1 MKGVQHIE
9 VSNRKAKY
17 TFDLKRNIT
26 VVCGDS
32 GSGKTTLYK
41 MVSAFY
47 EQGNSSGVKWTCSG
61 EKKCAV
67 LSDPNF
73 WRQNLENIKNS
84 IIFIDEGLKFV
95 LSEDFAKAIKK
106 SDNYY
111 VFFNREKLAQ
121 LPYSVDE
128 IYQIKTSGK
137 KNHSFVKMFAS
148 NEKHIYTPKSAG
160 KKFIYDTVVVEDSK
174 AGYEFYQAYFDGT
187 KIVCETAKSKSKL
200 NKWVK
205 DYSDSNPDKKL
216 LVIADGAA
224 FGSEMNRFMEI
235 YKSTKNPANI
245 TLCLPESFEWLIL
258 KSGLLRQ
265 EDINEILKNPSDYIE
280 SKEYFSWEQFFTHL
294 LVERTKKID
303 YMHYKEDKSTLADFY
318 KQKENAE
325 KIIAEI
331 KKDAN

>member
-26 VVCGDS
+26 IVCGDS
-32 GSGKTTLYK
+32 GSGKTTLYR

-47 EQGNSSGVKWTCSG
+47 EQGDASGVKWTCSG

-73 WRQNLENIKNS
+73 WQQNLENIKNS
-84 IIFIDEGLKFV
+84 IIFIDEGLKSV
-95 LSEDFAKAIKK
+95 LSEDFAKAIKG

-111 VFFNREKLAQ
+111 VFFNREKLSQ

-137 KNHSFVKMFAS
+137 KNHTFVKLFDS
-148 NEKHIYTPKSAG
+148 NQNHVYTQENAN
-160 KKFIYDTVVVEDSK
+160 KKFVYDTVVVEDSK
-174 AGYEFYQAYFDGT
+174 AGYEFYCAYFDGT
-187 KIVCETAKSKSKL
+187 KVVCETSKSKSKL

-205 DYSDSNPDKKL
+205 DYSDSNPEKKL

-235 YKSTKNPANI
+235 YKSAKNSAHI

-258 KSGLLRQ
+258 KSGLLHQ
-265 EDINEILKNPSDYIE
+265 QDINEILRNPSDYVE

-294 LVERTKKID
+294 LVERTKESGF
-303 YMHYKEDKSTLADFY
+303 MRYKEDKSTLADFY

-331 KKDAN
+331 KKH

>member
-1 MKGVQHIE
+1 MKSVQHIE
-9 VSNRKAKY
+9 VSNRNAKY

-32 GSGKTTLYK
+32 GSGKTTLYR
-41 MVSAFY
+41 MVRAFY
-47 EQGNSSGVKWTCSG
+47 EQGTASGVKWTCSG

-73 WRQNLENIKNS
+73 WQQNLEDIRNS
-84 IIFIDEGLKFV
+84 IVFIDEGYNFV
-95 LSEDFAKAIKK
+95 LSEDFAKAVKE
-106 SDNYY
+106 SGNYY
-111 VFFNREKLAQ
+111 VFFNREKLSQ

-137 KNHSFVKMFAS
+137 KNHTFEKIFDS
-148 NEKHIYTPKSAG
+148 NKKHIYTKNGAA
-160 KKFIYDTVVVEDSK
+160 KNFAYDTVVVEDSK
-174 AGYEFYQAYFDGT
+174 SGYEFYCAYFDGT
-187 KIVCETAKSKSKL
+187 KVVCRTSGSKSKL
-200 NKWVK
+200 NRWVK
-205 DYSDSNPDKKL
+205 DYSDLNPEKKL

-235 YKSTKNPANI
+235 YKSTKNAPNI

-280 SKEYFSWEQFFTHL
+280 SKEFFSWEQFFTHL
-294 LVERTKKID
+294 LAERTKSID
-303 YMHYKEDKSTLADFY
+303 YMRYSENKSALADFY

-325 KIIAEI
+325 KILAEI
-331 KKDAN
+331 KAE

>member
-1 MKGVQHIE
+1 MKGVLNIE

-17 TFDLKRNIT
+17 TFELKRNIT

-41 MVSAFY
+41 MVRAFY
-47 EQGNSSGVKWTCSG
+47 ETGTSSGVKWNCSA

-73 WRQNLENIKNS
+73 WQQNLENIKNS
-84 IIFIDEGLKFV
+84 IVFIDEGFKFI
-95 LSEDFAKAIKK
+95 LSERFAKAVKG

-111 VFFNREKLAQ
+111 VFFNREKLSE

-128 IYQIKTSGK
+128 VYEIKTAGK
-137 KNHSFVKMFAS
+137 KNHTFVKMFDS
-148 NEKHIYTPKSAG
+148 NEKHIYTPDSAN
-160 KKFIYDTVVVEDSK
+160 KKFIYDTVAVEDSK
-174 AGYEFYQAYFDGT
+174 SGYEFYCAYFAGS
-187 KIVCETAKSKSKL
+187 KIVCETCKSKSKL
-200 NKWVK
+200 NRWVK
-205 DYSDSNPDKKL
+205 DYLDSNPEKKL

-235 YKSTKNPANI
+235 YTTVKNPLNL

-258 KSGLLRQ
+258 KSGLLHQ
-265 EDINEILKNPSDYIE
+265 EDINEILRNPSEYIE
-280 SKEYFSWEQFFTHL
+280 SKDFFSWEQFFTNL
-294 LVERTKKID
+294 LVERTKNIG
-303 YMHYKEDKSTLADFY
+303 YLRYKKNKSVLADFY

-325 KIIAEI
+325 RIIKEI
-331 KKDAN
+331 K

>member
-9 VSNRKAKY
+9 VSNRNAKY

-32 GSGKTTLYK
+32 GSGKTTLYR
-41 MVSAFY
+41 MVRAFY
-47 EQGNSSGVKWTCSG
+47 EQGTASGVKWTCSG

-73 WRQNLENIKNS
+73 WQRNLEDIRNS
-84 IIFIDEGLKFV
+84 IVFIDEGFNFV
-95 LSEDFAKAIKK
+95 LSEDFAKAIKG

-111 VFFNREKLAQ
+111 VFFNREKLSQ

-137 KNHSFVKMFAS
+137 KNHSFARIFDS
-148 NEKHIYTPKSAG
+148 NEKHIYTKNSAA
-160 KKFIYDTVVVEDSK
+160 KKFAYDTVVVEYSK
-174 AGYEFYQAYFDGT
+174 SGYEFYCAYFDGT
-187 KIVCETAKSKSKL
+187 KVVCKTSGSKSKL
-200 NKWVK
+200 NKWAK
-205 DYSDSNPDKKL
+205 DYSDSNPEKKL

-235 YKSTKNPANI
+235 YKSAKNASNI

-280 SKEYFSWEQFFTHL
+280 SKEFFSWEQFFTHL
-294 LVERTKKID
+294 LAERTKGLD
-303 YMHYKEDKSTLADFY
+303 YMRYSENKSALADFY

-325 KIIAEI
+325 KILAEI
-331 KKDAN
+331 KAE